1 MRFALDKFV
10 SDQAEG
16 LRRLLTRNGSRVVAV
31 CGAPAGGLGGT
42 GNTSTVVNLACAL
55 ATQGKDVLV
64 IDERQNEMS
73 ASRLAKV
80 PANGALAAVLSG
92 KRFLQDAVTRTPFGF
107 SMIGAPRD
115 ERISQD
121 AAHCR
126 VVLDGFADIVLID
139 TQLDRSGAL
148 SSLAMQAH
156 DFVIVTRV
164 APAAITEAY
173 ACIKR
178 LHYAHAIGRF
188 RVIVNHVKNGADA
201 KIAFDNLAGVASR
214 YLAVQLMPAGCVAE
228 DPRVARAQELS
239 RCAVEAFPETA
250 AARDY
255 RQIAA
260 ELQYWPMPTA
270 SEFEWPVQSSR
281 EQTQHGLE
289 RPVNSGAARRT
300 EPPLMQLAMSSPAS
314 V

>member
-1 MRFALDKFV
+1 LDKFV

-16 LRRLLTRNGSRVVAV
+16 LRRLLTRDGSRVVAV

-42 GNTSTVVNLACAL
+42 GNTSTVVNLASAL
-55 ATQGKDVLV
+55 AAQGKDVLV
-64 IDERQNEMS
+64 IDERQNELS

-92 KRFLQDAVTRTPFGF
+92 KRFLQDVVTRTPFGF
-107 SMIGAPRD
+107 SLIPAPRD

-121 AAHCR
+121 PAHCR
-126 VVLDGFADIVLID
+126 VLLDGPADIVLID

-188 RVIVNHVKNGADA
+188 RVIVNHVKNSADA

-214 YLAVQLMPAGCVAE
+214 YLAVQLMPAGCVA
-228 DPRVARAQELS
+228 DDRVARWKLFRRRPPPGIIGRLQPNCSTGRCRKHRSLNGPCRPCERKRSTGWSALS
-239 RCAVEAFPETA
+239 TPARHA
-250 AARDY
+250 APKR
-255 RQIAA
+255 
-260 ELQYWPMPTA
+260 
-270 SEFEWPVQSSR
+270 
-281 EQTQHGLE
+281 H
-289 RPVNSGAARRT
+289 
-300 EPPLMQLAMSSPAS
+300 
-314 V
+314 